1 MGIDTRKSRR
11 THYERCS
18 YYTNQYTKQEVAEK
32 VAEPKGIFYAME
44 VGQVNVGKDEWQ
56 NAIRR
61 DRSSLTLTTNDEVD
75 ILVDDW
81 VYFEGSVYVVES
93 VSYEKDPR
101 NHAISD
107 RSSKTY
113 FIGIRK

>member
-1 MGIDTRKSRR
+1 
-11 THYERCS
+11 
-18 YYTNQYTKQEVAEK
+18 
-32 VAEPKGIFYAME
+32 
-44 VGQVNVGKDEWQ
+44 VGKDEFQ

-61 DRSSLTLTTNDEVD
+61 NRSSLTLTTNDEVD

-81 VYFEGSVYVVES
+81 VLYEGAVYVVES
-93 VSYEKDPR
+93 VSFKKDDR

-107 RSSKTY
+107 RSARTY